1 MIYVLGASRA
11 EKQLLTEVITQGL
24 SFMAAP
30 LADLD
35 VRIVGRERIRTLN
48 RETREVD
55 RVTDVL
61 SYPTLDKAELP
72 LDPARYPF
80 DVDPATGRVY
90 IGSIVICRKRAM
102 EQATEYGHSYERE
115 LSYLAV
121 HGMLHLLSFDHMEEG
136 DKARMRKAEE
146 DILSSLDIRR

>member
-1 MIYVLGASRA
+1 MIYVLGATKA
-11 EKQLLTEVITQGL
+11 EKELLKGVLAEGL
-24 SFMAAP
+24 SFMSASE
-30 LADLD
+30 ADLD
-35 VRIVGRERIRTLN
+35 VRMVGTRNIRTLN
-48 RETREVD
+48 RDTRNVD

-61 SYPTLDKAELP
+61 SFPTLEKAELP
-72 LDPARYPF
+72 LDPAMYPF

-90 IGSIVICRKRAM
+90 IGSIAICRKKAA
-102 EQATEYGHSYERE
+102 EQAKEYGHSYERE

-146 DILSSLDIRR
+146 DILSSLDLRR